1 MFRDS
6 KTFEQISSKVTSLL
20 FDYGDFPERESIL
33 ESLNIVKNPTY
44 VNFKGQGVVTI
55 NGQTIDFSK
64 LDGDIAISSPLIDSI
79 EDVKVTGK
87 GVMTIE
93 NLTSFNTFDDK
104 SFFVI
109 YLGGFHNTTR
119 RNFIKLIHKNNPDTS
134 FYHFGD
140 IDAGGFYVL
149 SHLRRMTNILFIP
162 YKMDKHTL
170 IKYAE
175 FTKKLTQ
182 NDKERLKRI
191 NEPDFKETIE
201 YMLEN
206 NCKLEQEAVKD

>member
-1 MFRDS
+1 
-6 KTFEQISSKVTSLL
+6 
-20 FDYGDFPERESIL
+20 
-33 ESLNIVKNPTY
+33 
-44 VNFKGQGVVTI
+44 
-55 NGQTIDFSK
+55 
-64 LDGDIAISSPLIDSI
+64 
-79 EDVKVTGK
+79 
-87 GVMTIE
+87 
-93 NLTSFNTFDDK
+93 
-104 SFFVI
+104 
-109 YLGGFHNTTR
+109 
-119 RNFIKLIHKNNPDTS
+119 
-134 FYHFGD
+134 
-140 IDAGGFYVL
+140 
-149 SHLRRMTNILFIP
+149 MTNILFIP